1 MADARK
7 WRKSHKDMNEWRDVA
22 MQAGIQVQ

>member
-7 WRKSHKDMNEWRDVA
+7 WRKGHKDMIEWRDVA
-22 MQAGIQVQ
+22 KQAGIQVQ